1 VRRSFVPML
10 KPLVQRITLI
20 LAGILAALGI
30 AEVVVRVFDL
40 APAEFYI
47 YDSYVG
53 WKLKPGA

>member
-1 VRRSFVPML
+1 ML
-10 KPLVQRITLI
+10 KPLVQRIALI